1 MAEPPNDQL
10 AQSFLASSRPHP
22 DLNESPVQSLRNVSD
37 ITTLTQETGL
47 RSRILARVATQPDE
61 VWVPNDFADFG
72 NRPAIE
78 KTLRRPVALGDLR
91 RINRSL

>member
-10 AQSFLASSRPHP
+10 VQSSLASSRPHP
-22 DLNESPVQSLRNVSD
+22 DLDESPVQSLRHVSD

-47 RSRILARVATQPDE
+47 RSRLLACVATQPDE
-61 VWVPNDFADFG
+61 VWFPNDFADLG

-78 KTLRRPVALGDLR
+78 KNLLRPVALRDLR